1 MALTIIFVYGY
12 VVVGSTISTEPMYII
27 MNTAVSKQWGF
38 PPTCPANCPCKDYDC
53 NSNKF
58 QEICGF
64 SPGFCEMM
72 TNKTDI
78 PSYRVNYVRVYQ
90 DPTNPK
96 HKVGCS
102 TPERPTRKYIEAHQ
116 DLYKTKNDVSSI
128 FICMC
133 GTHRTC
139 VQ

>member
-1 MALTIIFVYGY
+1 
-12 VVVGSTISTEPMYII
+12 MYII

-38 PPTCPANCPCKDYDC
+38 PPTCPANCPCKEYDC

-64 SPGFCEMM
+64 SPGFCDMM

-90 DPTNPK
+90 DPSNPK

-102 TPERPTRKYIEAHQ
+102 TPERPTRKYIQAHQ
-116 DLYKTKNDVSSI
+116 DLYKTKNDVSNVISVFSMYVYARHFSEVI
-128 FICMC
+128 FVFFVCNVIEWN
-133 GTHRTC
+133 GNK
-139 VQ
+139 